1 MLESADKKFIVAILN
16 IFEELKE
23 NTAMM
28 GFPGGSVLK
37 KKKKLSMQE
46 TQVRSLGWEEPR
58 KKEMTTHFS
67 ILAWEIP

>member
-37 KKKKLSMQE
+37 KKKNCQCRRLRFDPCVGKN
-46 TQVRSLGWEEPR
+46 P
-58 KKEMTTHFS
+58 
-67 ILAWEIP
+67 